1 METEA
6 EVSREIRE
14 NLDKM
19 MARKIDAPEKI
30 TKECG
35 NVEQIA
41 LVDNAEYRLLGVKT
55 LTFEYSVEEF
65 ACWIGMVIAQSGD
78 VAVTFPKDTKYI
90 GSAPTFANGEMWEL
104 SIKDGVVIAQ
114 KLGDGT

>member
-1 METEA
+1 
-6 EVSREIRE
+6 
-14 NLDKM
+14 M